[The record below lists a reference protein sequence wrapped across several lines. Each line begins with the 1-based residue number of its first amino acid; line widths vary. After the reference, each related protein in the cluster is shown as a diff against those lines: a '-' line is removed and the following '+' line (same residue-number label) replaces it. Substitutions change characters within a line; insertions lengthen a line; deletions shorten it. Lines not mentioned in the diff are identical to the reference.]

1 MKLANYICSA
11 SLSKALWN
19 TIEAAGLSLEQKTLP
34 LGNISGDPVR
44 PTHSEGI
51 IRYKN
56 AGLGLGVY
64 DLVDAQGAVEAL
76 RAVLVLQFSWNKQD
90 PALAACVERMLL
102 GTGAMLQGPPWGS
115 CDAIYRAPC
124 PLGEA
129 QKREIIAA
137 LTACGFTFFVDAQA
151 RNLHPDYFGSVH
163 RSGESAQFF
172 CGPTVEPHKVLQTTY
187 VAFEVK
193 RSWRNLLVPKTEV
206 MREFNIILSRLDMDR
221 VYNNARFHL

>member
-1 MKLANYICSA
+1 MKLANYICA
-11 SLSKALWN
+11 VSLSKALWN
-19 TIEAAGLSLEQKTLP
+19 TIESAGLILEQNPPPAAITL
-34 LGNISGDPVR
+34 GVNAR

-56 AGLGLGVY
+56 AGVSLGVY

-129 QKREIIAA
+129 QKRELIAA
-137 LTACGFTFFVDAQA
+137 LTANGFTFFVDDQA
-151 RNLHPDYFGSVH
+151 NTLHPDYFGSIQK
-163 RSGESAQFF
+163 SGDSTQLF
-172 CGPTVEPHKVLQTTY
+172 CGPTMDPHTVLQTTY
-187 VAFEVK
+187 LAFEVK

-206 MREFNIILSRLDMDR
+206 MREINVVLSRLDMDR
-221 VYNNARFHL
+221 VYNNARFHS